1 MLVAT
6 FAVVL
11 EIVDEVDSTQ
21 AVGYEWTKMNNWMPL
36 SSDLGNVDST
46 VRADANVADIRTSTA
61 IADTLLKKDDVF
73 SARLESLYR
82 ELTLVEYTYRNVKQ
96 DSLQSADKN
105 AYQDYLDLAED
116 YEDYLNY
123 VNGVVKNANNVASV
137 LAGMGE

>member
-1 MLVAT
+1 MLRLRLTAREGLI
-6 FAVVL
+6 FSSRFLAAA
-11 EIVDEVDSTQ
+11 IPKRR
-21 AVGYEWTKMNNWMPL
+21 AL

-46 VRADANVADIRTSTA
+46 VRADANVSDIRTSTN
-61 IADTLLKKDDVF
+61 IAGNLLKKDDVF

-82 ELTLVEYTYRNVKQ
+82 ELTLIEYTYRNVKK

-123 VNGVVKNANNVASV
+123 VNGVVKNANTVASV